1 MLLYS
6 GGQMNISTK
15 IVCLLFLLFQFGFS
29 DDGTKQIFDHVEMNI
44 NSSNYILFEDN
55 SLIVCDR
62 YTDEYL
68 AEITE
73 DFELY
78 VRGKEVE
85 VSNRQR
91 DLLEQYYMAQYN
103 LFSSRN
109 IIGTKGIEIGMQSA
123 GLAIKAVGGAFVLIA
138 SGFDEQAGEDF
149 EDEMEYES
157 EKIEQKADELER
169 EAEEFEYQIDIVNDV
184 EWKIKREI
192 KELDNIDLY
201 VDEDALS
208 ISVD

>member
-1 MLLYS
+1 
-6 GGQMNISTK
+6 MNISTK
-15 IVCLLFLLFQFGFS
+15 IVCLIFFLLQFGFS
-29 DDGTKQIFDHVEMNI
+29 DDGTKQVFDHVEMNI
-44 NSSNYILFEDN
+44 NRNNYVLFEDN

-138 SGFDEQAGEDF
+138 SGFDEQAGEEF

-169 EAEEFEYQIDIVNDV
+169 EAEEFEYQIDVVNDV

-192 KELDNIDLY
+192 KELDYIDLY